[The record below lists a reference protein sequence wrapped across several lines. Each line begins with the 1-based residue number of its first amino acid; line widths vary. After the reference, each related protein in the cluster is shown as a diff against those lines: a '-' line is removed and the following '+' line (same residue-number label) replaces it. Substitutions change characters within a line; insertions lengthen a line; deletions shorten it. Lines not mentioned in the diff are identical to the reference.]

1 MYLYLTQKDKFD
13 SVPEPLMKAF
23 GKPEFAMQLNLA
35 KRDRLARE
43 DINVV
48 KEKLQEQ
55 GYFLQMPPP
64 TVPLN
69 ASMQQQSAGSQEP

>member
-1 MYLYLTQKDKFD
+1 MYLYVTQKDKFD
-13 SVPEPLMKAF
+13 QVPESLMKVF
-23 GKPEFAMQLNLA
+23 GNPEFSLQLNLA

-64 TVPLN
+64 VTPLN
-69 ASMQQQSAGSQEP
+69 PQVQSKD

>member
-13 SVPEPLMKAF
+13 QVPEPLMKAF
-23 GKPEFAMQLNLA
+23 GEPEFAMQLNLA

-48 KEKLQEQ
+48 KEKLQEV

-64 TVPLN
+64 TVPLTT
-69 ASMQQQSAGSQEP
+69 SIREQTTGSQEP